1 MINMKK
7 YITLL
12 LAVLC
17 IIFLTDCNDF
27 EHKPWGPQGSAPG
40 QVTQV
45 QVENLPGAAKL
56 TYELP
61 GDQDLLYVM
70 AVFTLPSG
78 ESRSVKASVYRNYL
92 LMEGF
97 PLATDYKVQLYTV
110 NKSEA
115 RSEPVSVTVH
125 PSTPL
130 LQDVFASL
138 VVNPDFGGINIKAEN
153 SMGRGYVYST
163 LVKDARGM
171 WQLVD
176 RNYSALDSLNY
187 SVRGLDST
195 EAEFG
200 IFVTDQWNNNSDTL
214 VKKLKPLYEELLDK
228 STWKL
233 APLQSDFS
241 TPFYSYSNV
250 EHIWDNN
257 IHEQNGIYDYYY
269 AHPVAAPPLP
279 SWFTID
285 LGRPYKLSRLRVY
298 QYEGSGQYMYTDGNP
313 RVYEIWGNT
322 QAVDSWDSWKLLQHC
337 VSIKPSG
344 LPSGVRNADDVAY
357 AIKGEDFSFP
367 LDAPAVRYIR
377 FKLIDTWSHQPNLL
391 LDEITL
397 WGQKN

>member
-1 MINMKK
+1 MNMKHTT
-7 YITLL
+7 IILT
-12 LAVLC
+12 AICCVL
-17 IIFLTDCNDF
+17 FLSNCKDY
-27 EHKPWGPQGSAPG
+27 EHKPWGAAGGTPG

-61 GDQDLLYVM
+61 SDQNLLYVL
-70 AVFTLPSG
+70 AVFTMPSG

-97 PLATDYKVQLYTV
+97 PLAQDYHVQLYTV

-115 RSEPVSVTVH
+115 RSEPVSVTIH
-125 PSTPL
+125 PSRPP
-130 LQDVFASL
+130 LQDVFTSL
-138 VVNPDFGGINIKAEN
+138 VARPDFGGIHIAAINPT
-153 SMGRGYVYST
+153 GRGYVYST
-163 LVKDARGM
+163 LVKDAQGV
-171 WQLVD
+171 WQLFD
-176 RNYSALDSLNY
+176 RNYSTVDSLNY
-187 SVRGLDST
+187 SVHGLDSIKT
-195 EAEFG
+195 EFG
-200 IFVTDQWNNNSDTL
+200 IFVTDQWNNSSDTL
-214 VKKLKPLYEELLDK
+214 VTTLKPLYEEMLDK
-228 STWKL
+228 TAWKL
-233 APLQSDFS
+233 APLLSDFS
-241 TPFYSYSNV
+241 TPFYPYSGV
-250 EHIWDNN
+250 EHLWDNN
-257 IHEQNGIYDYYY
+257 IHEQNGILCYYY
-269 AHPVAAPPLP
+269 AHPVSAPPLP

-285 LGRPYKLSRLRVY
+285 LGGLYKLSRLRVY

-322 QAVDSWDSWKLLQHC
+322 QPVDSWDSWELLQHC

-367 LDAPAVRYIR
+367 LDAPPVRYIR